1 MEAKAL
7 TVVTPRAFRSGET
20 AHLKIATRNLEKLTF
35 TAFKLNPEAYFR
47 KKHALEGVEHL
58 DIGLVAPDAEWTVD
72 VPGYGKYKPIERTYD
87 LKVKVPGVY
96 VVKVSDEKSLQA
108 TTLVLG
114 TDLEAIVKVSREQV
128 LVFAEDMK
136 TGKGRAGARV
146 LVSDGSEVILEAKT
160 GDDGVLLKS
169 WDKPRDANAKLDYLV
184 LDGPDVAGS
193 GLGVPEKVS
202 QGLTARAYLY
212 TDRPAYR
219 PGQVVELRGVVRE
232 VKDGQYANA
241 PGETYRL
248 EVTDSRGRLLVRRS
262 VKLSEF
268 GTFHERL
275 AIDDGAPVGRYR
287 VRVYQPGKSEFA
299 GGFEVQSYQLQ
310 KVDLAFDLPKT
321 VYYRGETIKADL
333 VAKYQY
339 GTPLSGHP
347 INVQLP
353 DGRVLHGSTDEA
365 GKYHVEFET
374 EGFAEEQVL
383 RLVAQ
388 LPQDGV
394 AAAANVA
401 LAIRAF
407 RIDLRTSRD
416 VYLDGETFLL
426 QATTLD
432 AQGEPTGQA
441 LSVAIVK
448 RVEQAGRVTEREV
461 SKTALTTD
469 AKTGKASASLKVDD
483 EDGGSYVV
491 RVAGTDRFK
500 NPVVADRAV
509 TISGKKDETKLR
521 LLAERQTFQ
530 VGESATVRLHNRAPA
545 GTALLAWEADRI
557 LSYKLVPVQEGDN
570 TVTWTVEGPQFPN
583 FTLTAARMADTHFY
597 EAKLDVRVERELRV
611 SVKPTKPAVGP
622 GEEVEVEVTASD
634 QLGKPISAELS
645 LALVDRAL
653 LRLFNDKLPPIGSFF
668 YDQTRTGA
676 FTTESTNT
684 FRYEPET
691 EPVVEALLEDLEREL
706 ALEKDATARQKI
718 IESMTTRLNDQQA
731 YSFSVRTVKPL
742 NIPINGLATSAGGQ
756 GHAKNDRET
765 VFPIPT
771 AVGGGGLGGA
781 AYGAKGFIVIG
792 PGGEQKY
799 RPPGGGPDIPLDQ
812 MELVVT
818 PGAVE
823 YRVRGESKI
832 IDDSSSMLGDVPFP
846 DKKSGLSG
854 ENIGF
859 RKGRAY
865 ESTDLIRREPR
876 QQFVETAYWNPSVV
890 TGKDGK
896 ARVTFRAPLALSE
909 YRFTARGVTGADTLV
924 GQTTADLAVRKDF
937 FVDLKVPSTL
947 TQGDKPRFTAEV
959 HHRGVA
965 GQAEIKLT
973 VYAGGRE
980 QVYPKMLELKGDGVA
995 DVLFEPFEVPD
1006 GDTVRLTLTARA
1018 GDSADELVSEVP
1030 IRPWGVQAFAS
1041 VSGTASDSTTVFV
1054 GLPAGRTYESPEM
1067 LVVVSPTVRRM
1078 LIELALGQDAYPLD
1092 HRLTSCIL
1100 PIPPNTTAD
1109 RASDLLAATSA
1120 LTYLRSVRAADAPE
1134 ASRLG
1139 ERIGGLVAE
1148 LVSLQNEDGG
1158 WPWVAGT
1165 QGQKPSERMS
1175 SAHVVWALA
1184 SAEPLGLL
1192 SDVRVLDKSLAYLS
1206 QEFAKANAADY
1217 DTRAV
1222 LLHALSTRN
1231 KATFEQVNG
1240 LNRARQSLSD
1250 AAIAYLALTFA
1261 NLDRVSL
1268 GNEVLDVLGPRSKTE
1283 PTEPG
1288 KAPRRYWQ
1296 GEGKHPW
1303 LRSPA
1308 ETTALASLAFARV
1321 RPQAPELPQAVEW
1334 LLAHRIGTG
1343 WQPHKAK
1350 GPALAALSSFFGKAQ
1365 GAEDRYHL
1373 VVTVNDT
1380 EAYKADIVGASDG
1393 KAVLVPRRAL
1403 KLGDRNRVRFEIDGR
1418 GTFGYAVTLTGFTR
1432 DFAPDQNRAN
1442 RQLLVDR
1449 RVYEPAAPELD
1460 GKVLPAGFSVAVN
1473 ASYFENHIT
1482 QVALGGRARVALQ
1495 VNRYNP
1501 PGRPAWESDFLI
1513 VEEHL
1518 PAGTTLIDG
1527 SVQTTASSYTLADGV
1542 LTFYFAPEQ
1551 YPGSIHYDVYGY
1563 LPGQFRALPASVR
1576 SAYDPGRSHLGPTGD
1591 LRVLAPGEKATD
1603 PYKATPDELY
1613 NRGKLLFDGGKL
1625 AEAASPLEELFGG
1638 YTLRDD
1644 IAKDAARMLL
1654 YINIQEYQPRKVVQ
1668 YFEVLKEKAP
1678 ELVIPFDKI
1687 LIVGKAYR
1695 DINEHE
1701 RAYLVWRAIAEASYL
1716 EDARVGEV
1724 LRQKGKTLE
1733 GLAFLLDLWS
1743 EYPDTAS
1750 IESDFFGLSQLMAS
1764 LAGKATTDPALRH
1777 ELAAAEVTRSE
1788 MLLQAIRLIQVFLS
1802 LSPKNP
1808 LADEASLALLG
1819 DFLELEDFDTVVKL
1833 ATRFAKLYPK
1843 STFLDSFQYSEA
1855 LGRFHLGQH
1864 DRAIEVAEAIA
1875 KATYKDANGVEQ
1887 PSPNKWQALYILGQI
1902 YDARRQPAKALG
1914 YYEQV
1919 DERFSDALSAV
1930 KALSR
1935 TDLKLPEVSVV
1946 RPGDATKV
1954 AAGGQC
1960 LRAVPAQKP
1969 DEAAAKPSVKLDYRN
1984 IAEADVKVY
1993 PVDLMRLY
2001 LTRRNLDEIAGID
2014 LAGITPLV
2022 ETSVKLGDGKDYA
2035 DKNKP
2040 IELPLTKEGAYLVM
2054 IRGDN
2059 LYASGIV
2066 LVTPL
2071 ELEVLEEAASGR
2083 VRVTVRDAHTKDFI
2097 PKVQVKVIGSDN
2109 PTFLSG
2115 ETDLRGVY
2123 VAEGVRGQVTSVAH
2137 KDTSQYAFYRG
2148 TSYVGAPPVQTP
2160 DAGKPMAGEAKA
2172 PAQPSQA
2179 LDENVK
2185 SLNTSNQVRQI
2196 ERLQQRYSEAPP
2208 GAAPGV
2214 QVQGVK

>member
-47 KKHALEGVEHL
+47 KKHELEGVEHL
-58 DIGLVAPDAEWTVD
+58 DISLVAPDAEWTVD

-128 LVFAEDMK
+128 LVFAQDMK

-169 WDKPRDANAKLDYLV
+169 WEKPRDANAKLDYLV

-339 GTPLSGHP
+339 GTPLAGHP
-347 INVQLP
+347 IAVQLP

-448 RVEQAGRVTEREV
+448 RVEKAGRVTEREV
-461 SKTALTTD
+461 SRTDLTTD

-483 EDGGSYVV
+483 DAGGSYVV

-611 SVKPTKPAVGP
+611 SVKATKPAVGP
-622 GEEVEVEVTASD
+622 DEEVEVEMTTAD
-634 QLGKPISAELS
+634 QLGKPVSAELS
-645 LALVDRAL
+645 VALVDRAL
-653 LRLFNDKLPPIGSFF
+653 LRLFNDKLPQIGSFF

-676 FTTESTNT
+676 FTTEPTNT
-684 FRYEPET
+684 FRYEPGT
-691 EPVVEALLEDLEREL
+691 EAVAEAVVEEAERMVFARADKEAATRVLGQLQAQRQYGARTPAL
-706 ALEKDATARQKI
+706 AAGPSAPAPTGMPTFG
-718 IESMTTRLNDQQA
+718 ESLG
-731 YSFSVRTVKPL
+731 K
-742 NIPINGLATSAGGQ
+742 GLAP
-756 GHAKNDRET
+756 R
-765 VFPIPT
+765 VYPFPA

-781 AYGAKGFIVIG
+781 PMPAPDGEIVVEPDG
-792 PGGEQKY
+792 TRKF
-799 RPPGGGPDIPLDQ
+799 RPRQGGPNIPLDQ
-812 MELVVT
+812 LELIVRSGTVT
-818 PGAVE
+818 YSVNGIPLKDFQDQLTAGAADKE
-823 YRVRGESKI
+823 AKQESNR
-832 IDDSSSMLGDVPFP
+832 PF
-846 DKKSGLSG
+846 SFGLQ
-854 ENIGF
+854 F
-859 RKGRAY
+859 QQGRRDNKAIAY
-865 ESTDLIRREPR
+865 ESADLIRREPR

-959 HHRGVA
+959 HHRAVA
-965 GQAEIKLT
+965 GQAELK
-973 VYAGGRE
+973 
-980 QVYPKMLELKGDGVA
+980 LKGDGVV
-995 DVLFEPFEVPD
+995 DVLIEPFEVPD

-1350 GPALAALSSFFGKAQ
+1350 GPALAALSTFYGKAQ

-1613 NRGKLLFDGGKL
+1613 NRGKLLFEGGKL

-1946 RPGDATKV
+1946 RPGDGPKV
-1954 AAGGQC
+1954 AAGGQG

-1969 DEAAAKPSVKLDYRN
+1969 DEAAPKPSVKLDYRN

-2066 LVTPL
+2066 LVSPL

-2123 VAEGVRGQVTSVAH
+2123 VAEGVRGQVTSVAR

-2148 TSYVGAPPVQTP
+2148 TSYVGAAPVPAEAQKP
-2160 DAGKPMAGEAKA
+2160 SDAGVN
-2172 PAQPSQA
+2172 AQPQGSETLEQN
-2179 LDENVK
+2179 LR
-2185 SLNTSNQVRQI
+2185 SLNFENQSRQI
-2196 ERLQQRYSEAPP
+2196 DRLQQRYNAP
-2208 GAAPGV
+2208 AAPGPQGV